1 MIILERNKKINF
13 GRKPKILAVK
23 QIFLKETQTKILEG
37 KQNRIL
43 EGNQKNWKRNFDTC
57 RPS

>member
-1 MIILERNKKINF
+1 MIILERNKNINF
-13 GRKPKILAVK
+13 GRKPKILAAK
-23 QIFLKETQTKILEG
+23 QIFLKKTQTKILEG

-43 EGNQKNWKRNFDTC
+43 EGNQKNWKRNFDTS